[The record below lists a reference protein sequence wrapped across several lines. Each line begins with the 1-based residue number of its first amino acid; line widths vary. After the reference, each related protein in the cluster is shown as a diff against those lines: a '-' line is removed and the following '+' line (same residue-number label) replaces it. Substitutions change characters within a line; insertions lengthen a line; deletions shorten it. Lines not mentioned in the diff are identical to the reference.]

1 MSQSKNKTGKF
12 LPPPH
17 ILANVTLKS
26 INLETQIAIH
36 WLVVDK
42 VRFLADRSARWRIV
56 VWVLLFYTKN
66 DYP

>member
-1 MSQSKNKTGKF
+1 MNLKMIKKSVF

-17 ILANVTLKS
+17 ILANITLKY
-26 INLETQIAIH
+26 INLKIQIAIH

-56 VWVLLFYTKN
+56 VWVF
-66 DYP
+66 